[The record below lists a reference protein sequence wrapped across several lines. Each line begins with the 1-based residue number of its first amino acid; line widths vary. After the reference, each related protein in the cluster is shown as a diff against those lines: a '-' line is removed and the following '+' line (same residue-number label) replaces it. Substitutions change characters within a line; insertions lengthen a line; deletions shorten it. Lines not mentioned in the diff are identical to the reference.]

1 MNERS
6 YLMPFAFFMYSS
18 RAPVMDGALGKG
30 ASISRIKPAS
40 RTALAVVGPNT
51 AMRVLFCLNSG
62 KFTNKEFIP
71 EGLKNA
77 RIS

>member
-1 MNERS
+1 MNEAS
-6 YLMPFAFFMYSS
+6 YLMPFAFFIYNSK
-18 RAPVMDGALGKG
+18 APVMEGALGKG
-30 ASISRIKPAS
+30 ASISSIKPAS

-62 KFTNKEFIP
+62 KFTNNEFIP
-71 EGLKNA
+71 EGLKKA